1 MDLNKFR
8 KIAEIVASA
17 IEAFD
22 DAKALENKDLYI
34 SFDKLIGLTV
44 PVGYKFTYEDKLYK
58 TRQDN
63 LLIQEQYKPSI
74 DTAALYEEINEI
86 NQGTLEDPIPYNN
99 NMELFEGLYYIQ
111 NEVVYKC
118 TRNTGT
124 AVFHDLKDLVGI
136 YIEIAK

>member
-8 KIAEIVASA
+8 KIAEIAASA

-22 DAKALENKDLYI
+22 DAKALENKELYI

-44 PVGYKFTYEDKLYK
+44 PIGYKFTYEDKLYK
-58 TRQDN
+58 TRQDS
-63 LLIQEQYKPSI
+63 LLIQEHYKPSI
-74 DTAALYEEINEI
+74 DTASLYEEINET

-99 NMELFEGLYYIQ
+99 NMELFEGKYYIQ
-111 NEVVYKC
+111 NEVIYKC

-124 AVFHDLKDLVGI
+124 AVFHDLKDLVGL
-136 YIEIAK
+136 YVEAVG

>member
-8 KIAEIVASA
+8 KIAEIAASA

-22 DAKALENKDLYI
+22 DAKALENKELYI

-63 LLIQEQYKPSI
+63 LLIQEQYKPRI
-74 DTAALYEEINEI
+74 NTAALYEEINET

-111 NEVVYKC
+111 NEIIYKC

-124 AVFHDLKDLVGI
+124 AVFHDLKDLVGL
-136 YIEIAK
+136 YVEIAK

>member
-1 MDLNKFR
+1 MDLNKFK
-8 KIAEIVASA
+8 KIAEIAAAA
-17 IEAFD
+17 IETFD
-22 DAKALENKDLYI
+22 DAKALENKELYI

-74 DTAALYEEINEI
+74 DTASLYEEINEV

-111 NEVVYKC
+111 NEVIYKC
-118 TRNTGT
+118 TRSTGT
-124 AVFHDLKDLVGI
+124 AVFHNLKDLVGL
-136 YIEIAK
+136 YVETVE

>member
-8 KIAEIVASA
+8 KIAEIAAAA

-22 DAKALENKDLYI
+22 DTKALENKELYI

-44 PVGYKFTYEDKLYK
+44 PIGYKFTYEDKLYK
-58 TRQDN
+58 TRQDS
-63 LLIQEQYKPSI
+63 LLIQEHYKPSI
-74 DTAALYEEINEI
+74 DTASLYEEINET

-99 NMELFEGLYYIQ
+99 NMELFEGKYYIQ
-111 NEVVYKC
+111 NEVIYKC

-124 AVFHDLKDLVGI
+124 AVFHDLKDLVGL
-136 YIEIAK
+136 YVEAVG

>member
-8 KIAEIVASA
+8 KIAEMAASA

-22 DAKALENKDLYI
+22 DAKALENKELYI

-44 PVGYKFTYEDKLYK
+44 PIGYKFTYEDKLYK
-58 TRQDN
+58 TRQNN
-63 LLIQEQYKPSI
+63 LLIQEHYKPSI
-74 DTAALYEEINEI
+74 DTASLYEEINET

-99 NMELFEGLYYIQ
+99 NMELFEGMYYIQ
-111 NEVVYKC
+111 NEVIYKC

-124 AVFHDLKDLVGI
+124 AVFHDLKDLVGL
-136 YIEIAK
+136 YVEIAK

>member
-8 KIAEIVASA
+8 KIAEIAASA

-22 DAKALENKDLYI
+22 DAKALENKELYI

-58 TRQDN
+58 TRQN
-63 LLIQEQYKPSI
+63 SLLIQEQYKPGI
-74 DTAALYEEINEI
+74 ETAALYEEINET

-118 TRNTGT
+118 TRNTGI
-124 AVFHDLKDLVGI
+124 AVFHDLKDLVGL
-136 YIEIAK
+136 YVEIAK

>member
-8 KIAEIVASA
+8 KIAEIAASA

-22 DAKALENKDLYI
+22 DAKALENKELYI

-44 PVGYKFTYEDKLYK
+44 PIGYKFTYEDKLYK
-58 TRQDN
+58 TRQNN
-63 LLIQEQYKPSI
+63 LLIQEHYKPSI
-74 DTAALYEEINEI
+74 DTASLYEEINET

-124 AVFHDLKDLVGI
+124 AVFHDLKDLVGL
-136 YIEIAK
+136 YVEVV

>member
-8 KIAEIVASA
+8 KIAEIAASA

-74 DTAALYEEINEI
+74 DTAALYEEINEK
-86 NQGTLEDPIPYNN
+86 NAGTLEDPIPYNN
-99 NMELFEGLYYIQ
+99 NMELFEGKYYIQ
-111 NEVVYKC
+111 NEVIYKC

-136 YIEIAK
+136 YVEIAK

>member
-8 KIAEIVASA
+8 RIAEIAAFA

-22 DAKALENKDLYI
+22 DAKALENKDLYT

-44 PVGYKFTYEDKLYK
+44 PIGYKFTYEDRLYK

-99 NMELFEGLYYIQ
+99 NMELFEGMYYIQ

-136 YIEIAK
+136 YVEIAK